1 MCVRMT
7 GWLVM
12 CLLNSWSTDGLK
24 KLILQQQRVWLA
36 QAKSWPT
43 DGLLDH
49 LIKNDW
55 LDPKEKAKRKR
66 EDEKL
71 AQAIPVT
78 SVQFG
83 RLCSNNRFS
92 NEHEVD
98 LQYKKEKEWNEDGWL
113 CFDRIGQCFR
123 IGHYLHEN
131 VLKIHA
137 LNVKNVIALEKH
149 SESTIVAGKRT
160 VKGGYPVVLILETN
174 PSIEV
179 RPDHSPAL
187 RKTAAAMEVR
197 PDDPEDPADEEVK
210 GPRIDRLRATAFDAK
225 HEGVA
230 PFTLR
235 HICIMLRSEDD
246 VRLCEFW

>member
-1 MCVRMT
+1 MSSTTEWR
-7 GWLVM
+7 
-12 CLLNSWSTDGLK
+12 TDGLK
-24 KLILQQQRVWLA
+24 KLVLHQQRVWLA

-71 AQAIPVT
+71 AQEIPIT

-92 NEHEVD
+92 NEHAVEFN
-98 LQYKKEKEWNEDGWL
+98 LKEEDGWL

-123 IGHYLHEN
+123 IGHFLHEN

-137 LNVKNVIALEKH
+137 LNVKNVIALEK
-149 SESTIVAGKRT
+149 VNDVRGGAR
-160 VKGGYPVVLILETN
+160 GGYPVVLILETN

-187 RKTAAAMEVR
+187 RATQAAMEVR
-197 PDDPEDPADEEVK
+197 PDDPDSVNEEPK
-210 GPRIDRLRATAFDAK
+210 GPRIDRLRASAFDSK

-235 HICIMLRSEDD
+235 HICLMLRSEED
-246 VRLCEFW
+246 VRLCTVFLGTLETSSLILLYS